1 MKSLDPI
8 LFCILVGI
16 LLKLLTPSA
25 FPGPGIVLALP
36 PKHMIE
42 TDMGTYALLDEASPA
57 TTSITF
63 SKQQLALLTQPE
75 ERANNS
81 TDFFPISCTDE
92 PVYYISSVYMV
103 DWPASSLYPQ
113 GLQRGIAGFS
123 DSILAR

>member
-75 ERANNS
+75 ERYV
-81 TDFFPISCTDE
+81 PISF
-92 PVYYISSVYMV
+92 
-103 DWPASSLYPQ
+103 L
-113 GLQRGIAGFS
+113 
-123 DSILAR
+123 LAVLMSQFTIFLLSTW